1 MGEGVVKTNES
12 ASASV
17 GSMPAVPV
25 SCVPLTQLRAGQTG
39 VLVEAQLEAGD
50 AALLRA
56 MGLCDR
62 STLRLCRLGEP
73 CVVAVGGRLAPD
85 AKACTCGG
93 TCRIGLARPLA
104 ERIFVSVLA

>member
-1 MGEGVVKTNES
+1 
-12 ASASV
+12 
-17 GSMPAVPV
+17 MPDATHAQTSPLAPHHADAPNAVR
-25 SCVPLTQLRAGQTG
+25 LTDLRADQTG
-39 VLVEAQLEAGD
+39 VLVEARLDSGD

-104 ERIFVSVLA
+104 ERIYVSVLG

>member
-1 MGEGVVKTNES
+1 
-12 ASASV
+12 
-17 GSMPAVPV
+17 MPDAPHAQTPSQAPQSPDAPHAVR
-25 SCVPLTQLRAGQTG
+25 LTDLRADQTG
-39 VLVEAQLEAGD
+39 VLVEARLDSGD

-62 STLRLCRLGEP
+62 STIRLCRLGEP

-104 ERIFVSVLA
+104 DRIFVTVLG